1 LNIFDRVTVIG
12 IAKRLEEIYF
22 AEDPVPMLLSKKS
35 YTLKIIQQ
43 ARDEAHRF
51 AISFHRDTRSKKFST
66 TELNEIKGIGEK
78 TADKLLA
85 HFGSVKKIK
94 ISTQEE
100 IEKIAGKKTAG
111 IIYSHFNT

>member
-1 LNIFDRVTVIG
+1 
-12 IAKRLEEIYF
+12 
-22 AEDPVPMLLSKKS
+22 MLLSKKS